1 VARATG
7 SALFVIDRAV
17 NAVAIACAFDARGW
31 GLLCM
36 LDDNEYEGLDSFKA
50 TEVGMLADGTKV
62 YSGTWHVPRPD
73 DPRHFV
79 IVAPAAGKTL
89 VYWGTP
95 QVKAAVAA
103 LEWPR
108 LYRDRNE
115 IQEYSFKRMIDHG
128 ALNTNYGRKTIVGPD
143 RHQQRAREQ
152 LEQSLAA
159 TQQRVSKKAEAI
171 QAQQAKVAESVSKGH
186 GKRLEQRQR
195 TLVGLDQ
202 ELHAIQHHQAQLAA
216 QATALGPPKE
226 RADRDFRKQT
236 IMTIRTLL
244 LENALTSFRAVLSG
258 LLTMKMSLDCLL
270 KILFERSGAR
280 VVTDSQVIYWVNTT
294 GLSEPYHR
302 LLVEIVAG
310 LCAMDLRHQGKP
322 IQVRLKA
329 TPP

>member
-1 VARATG
+1 
-7 SALFVIDRAV
+7 
-17 NAVAIACAFDARGW
+17 
-31 GLLCM
+31 
-36 LDDNEYEGLDSFKA
+36 
-50 TEVGMLADGTKV
+50 
-62 YSGTWHVPRPD
+62 
-73 DPRHFV
+73 V

-108 LYRDRNE
+108 LYRARNE
-115 IQEYSFKRMIDHG
+115 IQENSFKRMIDHG

-143 RHQQRAREQ
+143 RHQQRARKQ
-152 LEQSLAA
+152 LEQSWAA

-171 QAQQAKVAESVSKGH
+171 QAQQTKVAESVSKGH

-195 TLVGLDQ
+195 TLVGLGQ
-202 ELHAIQHHQAQLAA
+202 ELQAIQHHQAQLAA

-244 LENALTSFRAVLSG
+244 LENALTSFMTVLSG

-280 VVTDSQVIYWVNTT
+280 VVTDSQVIYWVNTA
-294 GLSEPYHR
+294 GLSGPYHR

-310 LCAMDLRHQGKP
+310 LCAMDLRQQGKP